1 MSEWCRRQQEAERVW
16 DWIPASVEV
25 SAKLGNPIS
34 ADTSSGARIQS
45 QTLSASCRLLHCLL
59 IIHLILLAILKVKP
73 WDNSLFLLWPYSPCL
88 FIVGEGY
95 SHIWAQD
102 TIPYR
107 QCLQT
112 LMCTSSTSSVVQGTC
127 LQNQLDAL
135 WGTPWSMGYSCLPST
150 NCHWTWRLSVTP
162 RREVS
167 QVQLE
172 PVLYYSTSLTIRL
185 KFWLGLS
192 GQTVAVLNVHN
203 PLLPIFL
210 AIFELPIQ
218 NSITSLDLHLLAL
231 LNARKSLLVMPLSY
245 YQSSWPFSSRS
256 YRAPL
261 PNNIPLDSHLLP
273 ITIIVAY
280 ITHLYSLSTSPQATF
295 HSVNGSGARALQ
307 STFHTLCIHH
317 WW

>member
-1 MSEWCRRQQEAERVW
+1 MLKTTRGRKGPRLNFGVSWGVCQVRQSYLSRHLKW
-16 DWIPASVEV
+16 HRNS
-25 SAKLGNPIS
+25 IS
-34 ADTSSGARIQS
+34 DPFCILSSS
-45 QTLSASCRLLHCLL
+45 T
-59 IIHLILLAILKVKP
+59 LLAHHLP
-73 WDNSLFLLWPYSPCL
+73 HPPGHSWGSPCL

-102 TIPYR
+102 TISYQ

-127 LQNQLDAL
+127 LQNRLDAL
-135 WGTPWSMGYSCLPST
+135 RGTPWSMGYSYLPST
-150 NCHWTWRLSVTP
+150 NCHWTRRLSMTP

-192 GQTVAVLNVHN
+192 GQTVAVLNARN

-210 AIFELPIQ
+210 AIFKLPIQ
-218 NSITSLDLHLLAL
+218 NSITSLDSHLLAL
-231 LNARKSLLVMPLSY
+231 LNASKSLLVMPLSY
-245 YQSSWPFSSRS
+245 YQSSWLFSSCS

-273 ITIIVAY
+273 ITVVVTY
-280 ITHLYSLSTSPQATF
+280 ITHWYSLSMSPQATF
-295 HSVNGSGARALQ
+295 HSVNGSGAHALQ
-307 STFHTLCIHH
+307 STFHMLCKHH